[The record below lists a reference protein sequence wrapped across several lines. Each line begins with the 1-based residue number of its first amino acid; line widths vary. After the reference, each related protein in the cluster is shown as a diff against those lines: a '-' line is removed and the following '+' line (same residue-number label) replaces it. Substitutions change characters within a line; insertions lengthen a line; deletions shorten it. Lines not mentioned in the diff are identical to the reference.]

1 MLEAIEELEKVFK
14 DIAPVQ
20 GVEIEIPPNEDLGD
34 ISTPQAMILSKI
46 LRKPPRAIAE
56 EATRRLKESSLF
68 QSVDIAGPGFI
79 NLKLSEDYMYN
90 WLKRVYEGD
99 DSTLIRKREVHKK
112 INVEFVSANPTG
124 PLHLGHGRGAAVGM
138 AIVNLLRRAG
148 YSVTAEYYIND
159 AGRQVRLLGESVF
172 ARYKELLGIEYP
184 FPEDGYRGEY
194 VRDVAEEVLNLAGKK
209 YANSSFDQAS
219 QFFIKTSIELL
230 MNKIK
235 KDLADFGVFFDVYQ
249 SEAELYS
256 SGEVQKAIDSLMQK
270 GYLYEK
276 DGAVWFASSRFGD
289 DKDRVLKKGN
299 GDYTYFTS
307 DIAYHKKKIDRGY
320 DLLIN
325 IWGADHHGYIQ
336 RLKAV
341 LTALDYPVENLK
353 IYLVQMVNLLRDG
366 NPLQMSKR
374 AGEFVTL
381 REIMD
386 EVGVD
391 STKFIFLTRRPDS
404 HLDFDIEV
412 AKQQSPEN
420 PVYYVQY
427 AYARIK
433 SIFRHAREQSIPTE
447 GLNNARLDLLN
458 LEEEKRLIKK
468 LIQYPLVFD
477 GALRSLEPHRI
488 TYYLQELASIFHSY
502 YNKYRFVS
510 EDHELTRARLCLAMV
525 TGIILREGLQILG
538 VNAPERM

>member
-56 EATRRLKESSLF
+56 EAIRRLKESSLF

-90 WLKRVYEGD
+90 WLKRVYEGV

-209 YANSSFDQAS
+209 YADCSFDQAS

-366 NPLQMSKR
+366 KPIQMSKR

-427 AYARIK
+427 AHARIK
-433 SIFRHAREQSIPTE
+433 SIFRHAREQSIQTE

-477 GALRSLEPHRI
+477 GTLRSLEPHRI

-510 EDHELTRARLCLAMV
+510 EEHELTRARLCLAMV